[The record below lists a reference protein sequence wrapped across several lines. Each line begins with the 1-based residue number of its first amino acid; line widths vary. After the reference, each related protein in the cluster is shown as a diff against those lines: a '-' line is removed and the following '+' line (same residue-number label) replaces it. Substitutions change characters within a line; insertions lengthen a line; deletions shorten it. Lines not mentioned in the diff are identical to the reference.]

1 MLGEGLKTTKVYIS
15 GPISG
20 KKDGNQS
27 AFYAAAIK
35 IIEEGAF
42 PVNPHDVT
50 HFLPPGSSWVAYM
63 KADIPALCEA
73 DEIYMLRG
81 WWRSRGARLEWVIA
95 RGLGYKVRYEN
106 NHS

>member
-1 MLGEGLKTTKVYIS
+1 MKTTKVYIS

-20 KKDGNQS
+20 KKDGNQA
-27 AFYAAAIK
+27 AFCAAAIK
-35 IIEEGAF
+35 IIEEGSF
-42 PVNPHDVT
+42 PINPHDVCYL
-50 HFLPPGSSWVAYM
+50 LPPGSTWTEYM

-81 WWRSRGARLEWVIA
+81 WWRSRGALLEWVIA
-95 RGLGYKVRYEN
+95 RGLGYKVRYEK